1 MQIDKNLYDEINEYC
16 KINDIKTR
24 DFIHKIL
31 REGFMKEK
39 YGEMPFQRSKTN
51 EMEHAAC
58 GKIKDLIENQVSLPP
73 DILEVVDEH
82 FFELLGDDKEK
93 MEPSNDEDGHD
104 GVLNHEIIPAVL
116 ENPTKENK
124 MVVETPKPKK
134 KRKLN

>member
-39 YGEMPFQRSKTN
+39 YGEMPFQRFKTN

-58 GKIKDLIENQVSLPP
+58 EKIKDLIENQVSLPP
-73 DILEVVDEH
+73 DILEIVDEH
-82 FFELLGDDKEK
+82 FFELLGNDEEK
-93 MEPSNDEDGHD
+93 IEPSKDEDGHD
-104 GVLNHEIIPAVL
+104 GVLNHEIVPVVL
-116 ENPTKENK
+116 ENPTKERR